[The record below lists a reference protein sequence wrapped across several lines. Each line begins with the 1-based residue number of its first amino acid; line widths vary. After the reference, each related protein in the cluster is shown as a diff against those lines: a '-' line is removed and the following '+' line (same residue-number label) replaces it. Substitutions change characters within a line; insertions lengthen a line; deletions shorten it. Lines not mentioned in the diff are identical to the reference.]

1 MKTRIKKIN
10 ATINEQR
17 QERFCVQELG
27 NDGVFRT
34 IDGGV
39 CYTKEGAEKV
49 RRAYKLT
56 AKRVQQ
62 FNAKFQHQVL
72 KFPVDYEKCRDK

>member
-1 MKTRIKKIN
+1 MKTRIKK
-10 ATINEQR
+10 INEQR

-27 NDGVFRT
+27 SDRQFRT
-34 IDGGV
+34 IEGG
-39 CYTKEGAEKV
+39 YSKTKEEAEKV
-49 RRAYKLT
+49 RKAYKLT

-72 KFPVDYEKCRDK
+72 TFPVDYEKCRDK

>member
-1 MKTRIKKIN
+1 MKTRIKKLRVVGKDRYVY
-10 ATINEQR
+10 A
-17 QERFCVQELG
+17 VQELG
-27 NDGVFRT
+27 NDGMFRT

-39 CYTKEGAEKV
+39 CFTEEDAKKV
-49 RRAYKLT
+49 RKAYKLT

-72 KFPVDYEKCRDK
+72 TFPVDYEKCRDK